1 MIKTIGYD
9 QSEIIKN
16 IIDLHIK
23 EGIIDCDPT
32 YSTGNFYKKNDIN
45 PPKLK
50 YDISPQIDG
59 VLESKSE
66 NLPLEDESLNSIMF
80 DPPFVVSKGPSLKKK
95 KKGSNI
101 ISSRFSSYE
110 SIPLL
115 WEYYTNSM
123 KEFYRILK
131 PGGKLIFKCQDT
143 VSGGKNYFSHVH
155 VMNEALKIGFYPKDL
170 FILLAKN
177 RLISSNMHNQ
187 QHARKYH
194 SYFWVFEKKKVNIPY
209 NINED

>member
-1 MIKTIGYD
+1 MIIKTINYS
-9 QSEIIKN
+9 QFEIIKN
-16 IIDLHIK
+16 IIKLHV
-23 EGIIDCDPT
+23 EDGIIDCDPT
-32 YSTGNFYKKNDIN
+32 YSTGVFYKKSNI
-45 PPKLK
+45 PIPKLR
-50 YDISPQIDG
+50 YDITPTVENVI
-59 VLESKSE
+59 KANSE
-66 NLPLEDESLNSIMF
+66 DLPLDDESIKSIIF

-115 WEYYTNSM
+115 WEYYKKSL

-131 PGGKLIFKCQDT
+131 PGGVVIFKCQDT

-155 VMNEALKIGFYPKDL
+155 VMNEALKLGFYPKDL
-170 FILLAKN
+170 FVLLAKN
-177 RLISSNMHNQ
+177 RLISNNMKNQ

-194 SYFWVFEKKKVNIPY
+194 CYFWVFQKKKVNIPY
-209 NINED
+209 DL